1 MAEILEPQSTSVLFR
16 EKRKPKRKPSEILSP
31 KLNRYIKGKYIAE
44 YIIALGIFI
53 CLSPLLLTIAI
64 LVKLDSRG
72 DVLFKHKRYGLCGE
86 PFYVYKFRTM
96 IDGAHD
102 LQSKMSH
109 LNEMDGGKLF
119 KSDND
124 PRVTSLGKFL
134 RKTSLDEL
142 PQLINILKGEMTIIG
157 PRPISTPISDY
168 EIEELNRFRLKPGL
182 GCIWQAYFRHHTD
195 FTMWMKTDI
204 IYIKNVSFKLDLK
217 LFFTILKGVLLK
229 KGAR

>member
-1 MAEILEPQSTSVLFR
+1 MAEILEPKGTSVIFR
-16 EKRKPKRKPSEILSP
+16 KEQERERLPSEFLKPKSS
-31 KLNRYIKGKYIAE
+31 RYIRIKYLAE
-44 YIIALGIFI
+44 YLIAFMIFVS
-53 CLSPLLLTIAI
+53 LSPLLLTIAVLI
-64 LVKLDSRG
+64 KLDSKG
-72 DVLFKHKRYGLCGE
+72 DVLFKHKRYGLGGE

-102 LQSKMSH
+102 LQSKISH

-119 KSDND
+119 KSDKD
-124 PRVTSLGKFL
+124 PRITSLGRFL

-168 EIEELNRFRLKPGL
+168 EAEELQRFQLKPGL
-182 GCIWQAYFRHHTD
+182 GCIWQAYFRQHTD
-195 FTMWMKTDI
+195 FSMWMKTDI
-204 IYIKNVSFKLDLK
+204 MYVRNIGLKLDVK